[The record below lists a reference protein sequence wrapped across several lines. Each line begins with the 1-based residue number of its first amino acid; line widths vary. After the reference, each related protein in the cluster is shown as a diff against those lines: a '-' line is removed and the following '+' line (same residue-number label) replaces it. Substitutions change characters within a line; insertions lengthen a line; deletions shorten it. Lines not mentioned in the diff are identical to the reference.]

1 MYRHDGARTTSD
13 GRANECRINVVCD
26 YVWLNRH
33 WSGAALRHCKPGG
46 NEGIRR
52 NDDLI
57 SRPDTIRT
65 QQQVQRLQAVAYTN
79 TMFHLTVDGKLG
91 FKGFKLGTGDDPPRL
106 HDQAVGLV
114 NLVKKKKKQP
124 KKNKKKNKHK
134 KKQTKKHRLIRC
146 IGGNSRARRS

>member
-1 MYRHDGARTTSD
+1 MYRHDGARTTID

-46 NEGIRR
+46 KKNIKK
-52 NDDLI
+52 NDDHN

-79 TMFHLTVDGKLG
+79 TMFHLTVVGKLG
-91 FKGFKLGTGDDPPRL
+91 FKGFKLGTGDEPPRL
-106 HDQAVGLV
+106 HDPAVGLV
-114 NLVKKKKKQP
+114 NRLANGFMQPTKIKKWNLHYLEP
-124 KKNKKKNKHK
+124 F
-134 KKQTKKHRLIRC
+134 RMSSM
-146 IGGNSRARRS
+146 NSLYWR